1 MARDEAIFE
10 AGGSGGQPAT
20 LRLYG
25 WAPPAVSLGYFQAL
39 SGSVNLT
46 ALRRRGFGLVRR
58 PTGGRAIAHHHE
70 VTYSVCIRTE
80 ELGVGDGV
88 LRSYKELSRG
98 LEAGLRLLGLPAAMP
113 DRPRHTDDSPG
124 ERAVPE
130 AARAD
135 LHAVCFARTTAG
147 DMAVAG
153 RKIVGSAQLRRAGTI
168 LQHGSIPLRMDL
180 AEHAE
185 ILCSSADTGTR
196 AQLRSAAVG
205 VAEALGRE
213 VGFEELAAAVVA
225 GFTAALG
232 VSFDMARLSDAES
245 TRAAELACTR
255 YATDAWNSEP
265 GRRGG
270 G

>member
-1 MARDEAIFE
+1 
-10 AGGSGGQPAT
+10 
-20 LRLYG
+20 
-25 WAPPAVSLGYFQAL
+25 
-39 SGSVNLT
+39 
-46 ALRRRGFGLVRR
+46 
-58 PTGGRAIAHHHE
+58 
-70 VTYSVCIRTE
+70 
-80 ELGVGDGV
+80 
-88 LRSYKELSRG
+88 
-98 LEAGLRLLGLPAAMP
+98 
-113 DRPRHTDDSPG
+113 
-124 ERAVPE
+124 
-130 AARAD
+130 
-135 LHAVCFARTTAG
+135 
-147 DMAVAG
+147 
-153 RKIVGSAQLRRAGTI
+153 
-168 LQHGSIPLRMDL
+168 MDL

-232 VSFDMARLSDAES
+232 VSFDEMRNEFLRKIS
-245 TRAAELACTR
+245 